1 MQTTLVLS
9 SHNVKKQTKNKPSDF
24 TIRYNQPIILDP
36 NRQYELGLGRII
48 SMSFT
53 WFNIT
58 SELDNQKIKYS
69 SDGGKTWKDI
79 TFPPGTWNYVSFNN
93 FIKEKT
99 KTKTSDKTS
108 YPITLKFNNTTF
120 KTTINLA
127 TNYQLDL
134 TTSNFRDLIGFNKRI
149 LTSSENVGDY
159 TPNLSQDTEILNIHC
174 DLISESLV
182 DGDETDI
189 IYTFGTN
196 DLQPSYAFT
205 KEPLRVQYYPVNKY
219 IINTLRVYITDG
231 KRRII
236 DLNDADTSFS
246 LILREKKKKD
256 NYKMPTYNYKR
267 IFHPS
272 LGRFVYKHK
281 GSGLIVDNIFKPMK
295 MIVDKVL
302 KPVAK
307 KALKSGI
314 ESAGDKLGKKVVEK
328 VAEKSGH
335 LFMKDLQSLGK
346 QIPKATNKQKEEDYN
361 VILNRLISGRGYKK
375 QKIKKF

>member
-1 MQTTLVLS
+1 MKLSLVLS

-24 TIRYNQPIILDP
+24 TIRYIQPIILDP

-79 TFPPGTWNYVSFNN
+79 TFPPGTWNYVGFND
-93 FIKEKT
+93 FIKENT
-99 KTKTSDKTS
+99 KIKTSDKTS

-120 KTTINLA
+120 KTIINLA
-127 TNYQLDL
+127 SNYQLDL
-134 TTSNFRDLIGFNKRI
+134 TTSNFGDLIGFKKQI
-149 LTSSENVGDY
+149 LTSSKNSGDY

-174 DLISESLV
+174 DLISGSRV

-219 IINTLRVYITDG
+219 IINTLRIYITDG

-236 DLNDADTSFS
+236 DLNDADTAFS
-246 LILREKKKKD
+246 LILREKK
-256 NYKMPTYNYKR
+256 NYE
-267 IFHPS
+267 I
-272 LGRFVYKHK
+272 
-281 GSGLIVDNIFKPMK
+281 
-295 MIVDKVL
+295 
-302 KPVAK
+302 
-307 KALKSGI
+307 
-314 ESAGDKLGKKVVEK
+314 
-328 VAEKSGH
+328 
-335 LFMKDLQSLGK
+335 
-346 QIPKATNKQKEEDYN
+346 
-361 VILNRLISGRGYKK
+361 
-375 QKIKKF
+375 